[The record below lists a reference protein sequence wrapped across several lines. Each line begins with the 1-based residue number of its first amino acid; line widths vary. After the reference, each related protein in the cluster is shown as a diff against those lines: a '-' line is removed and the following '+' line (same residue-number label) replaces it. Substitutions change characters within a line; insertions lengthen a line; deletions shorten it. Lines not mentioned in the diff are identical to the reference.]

1 MDIYEINFD
10 GSILKRGFWIY
21 IWTIHT
27 QREGFLIYV
36 GRTGDT
42 SSPNAQ
48 SAFNR
53 VSQHVDPNP
62 NSRSNTLARN
72 LRGLGISPES
82 CKFKFTAIG
91 PIENECDTMEAHIPI
106 RNRIAALE
114 RRTADWFR
122 NRGYKVLGNHPRP
135 GDIDPDVWQKIES
148 ELTIR
153 FAKLNGV

>member
-62 NSRSNTLARN
+62 NSR
-72 LRGLGISPES
+72 
-82 CKFKFTAIG
+82 
-91 PIENECDTMEAHIPI
+91 
-106 RNRIAALE
+106 
-114 RRTADWFR
+114 
-122 NRGYKVLGNHPRP
+122 
-135 GDIDPDVWQKIES
+135 Q
-148 ELTIR
+148 
-153 FAKLNGV
+153 